1 MNGHVM
7 KDPIRDRRS
16 GLVFERAT
24 IELWIETRSVYVCM
38 YACMYVHVCTVY
50 VYKWIQSMIRE
61 MRVCYV
67 HTYFN
72 TVCLFEYV
80 CVYVCMCVCIY
91 TRGLVCPITHEPL
104 EKSDLQPDLD
114 LKNK

>member
-1 MNGHVM
+1 
-7 KDPIRDRRS
+7 
-16 GLVFERAT
+16 
-24 IELWIETRSVYVCM
+24 
-38 YACMYVHVCTVY
+38 
-50 VYKWIQSMIRE
+50 MIRE

-80 CVYVCMCVCIY
+80 CMYVCVY